1 MLTIMKK
8 LYISLILIGFS
19 TTMFGNNIAN
29 LAQELNLY
37 AGTKATVQWERVFSS
52 KRRLKKYGLDG
63 LEYDKLVELKH
74 YLIEHAADSK
84 QPVVPGL

>member
-8 LYISLILIGFS
+8 LYISL
-19 TTMFGNNIAN
+19 
-29 LAQELNLY
+29 
-37 AGTKATVQWERVFSS
+37 RVFSS